1 MVTPVPTTARWTNRF
16 SFLMVGIG
24 ASVGLGNL
32 WRFPF
37 QAGENGGS
45 AFVLVYLLC
54 IIGIVYPVLIGE
66 LAVGRHMGL
75 SAVGSTKEMARA
87 AGRSPWW
94 GLVGGIGAF
103 ATYMVLCIYGVIS
116 GRVLA
121 FAVAG
126 FSGGYVEDAMPA
138 IYATPMRAFLW
149 QTLFMAI
156 TVAIVLR
163 GLNKGIEGFSRVT
176 MPAFFI
182 MLTLLCVYSLSNG
195 SAAAAIEYLLS
206 PRFEELSPEV
216 MLAAFGQAFFSV
228 VVGGAAMLTFGAFMD
243 DKANIANDGLIIAT
257 SDTIVAMV
265 AGLMIFPIVFQF
277 NLDPAMGMGLIF
289 SAMPLS
295 FMQMPSGSMVGGLF
309 FSLAA
314 LGALTSSIAML
325 MLAAVAVEEQLQVK
339 RNTAVL
345 ALGAIAWIIGG
356 ISVFYPHVNEE
367 IDFLS
372 GQVILP
378 IGGILIAVF
387 AGWVAPREAM
397 RHELAGLS
405 EPLFSVWRIIVRY
418 VAPLLVGGVLIL
430 GVSARF

>member
-1 MVTPVPTTARWTNRF
+1 MATTDRWSNRF

-24 ASVGLGNL
+24 AAVGLGNL

-37 QAGENGGS
+37 QAGANGGS

-54 IIGIVYPVLIGE
+54 IVGIVFPVLIGE

-87 AGRSPWW
+87 AGKSPWW

-116 GRVLA
+116 GRTLA

-126 FSGGYVEDAMPA
+126 FSGGYVEGAMPA
-138 IYATPMRAFLW
+138 IYGTPIRQFLW

-156 TVAIVLR
+156 TIAIVLR
-163 GLNKGIEGFSRVT
+163 GLHKGIEGFSRIA
-176 MPAFFI
+176 MPAFFV
-182 MLTLLCVYSLSNG
+182 MLALLAIYSLSVG
-195 SAAAAIEYLLS
+195 SASTAIEYLLS
-206 PRFEELSPEV
+206 PRFEELTPQV

-243 DKANIANDGLIIAT
+243 KNANIANDGLVIAT

-277 NLDPAMGMGLIF
+277 SLDPAMGMGLIF
-289 SAMPLS
+289 STMPLS
-295 FMQMPSGSMVGGLF
+295 FLQMPAGSLVGGLF

-325 MLAAVAVEEQLQVK
+325 MLASVVAEEQLKLQ
-339 RNTAVL
+339 RTTAVL
-345 ALGAIAWIIGG
+345 ALGAIAWIVGAF
-356 ISVFYPHVNEE
+356 SVFIPHMNEE
-367 IDFLS
+367 IDFFS
-372 GQVILP
+372 GQVMMP
-378 IGGILIAVF
+378 IGGILISVF
-387 AGWVAPREAM
+387 AGWIAPREVM
-397 RHELAGLS
+397 RGELSGLS
-405 EPLFSVWRIIVRY
+405 EPLFNAWRFVVRY

>member
-1 MVTPVPTTARWTNRF
+1 MV
-16 SFLMVGIG
+16 SIG
-24 ASVGLGNL
+24 AAVGLGNL

-54 IIGIVYPVLIGE
+54 IVVIVYPVLIGE

-75 SAVGSTKEMARA
+75 SAVGSTKEMALA

-126 FSGGYVEDAMPA
+126 FSGGYIEDGMPA
-138 IYATPMRAFLW
+138 IYGTAVRAFLW

-156 TVAIVLR
+156 TVGIVLR
-163 GLNKGIEGFSRVT
+163 GLHKGVEGFARIA
-176 MPAFFI
+176 MPVFFV
-182 MLTLLCVYSLSNG
+182 MLLLLSIYSLSVG
-195 SAAAAIEYLLS
+195 STGAALDYLLS
-206 PRFEELSPEV
+206 PRFDELTPEV

-228 VVGGAAMLTFGAFMD
+228 VVGGAAMLTFGAYMD
-243 DKANIANDGLIIAT
+243 KKANIANDGVVIAT

-277 NLDPAMGMGLIF
+277 GLDPAMGMGLIF
-289 SAMPLS
+289 STMPLS
-295 FMQMPSGSMVGGLF
+295 FLQMPAGSLVGGLF

-314 LGALTSSIAML
+314 LGALTSSTIML
-325 MLAAVAVEEQLQVK
+325 MLAATVVEEQLK
-339 RNTAVL
+339 IPRKTAVL
-345 ALGAIAWIIGG
+345 LLGAIAWSVGAT
-356 ISVFYPHVNEE
+356 SVFYPHLNEG
-367 IDFLS
+367 IDFFS
-372 GQVILP
+372 GQVMMP

-397 RHELAGLS
+397 RGELSGLS
-405 EPLFSVWRIIVRY
+405 EPLFNVWRFIVRY
-418 VAPLLVGGVLIL
+418 MAPILVSGVLIL
-430 GVSARF
+430 GVSAHF

>member
-1 MVTPVPTTARWTNRF
+1 MATPTTSRWTNRF
-16 SFLMVGIG
+16 SFLMVSVG
-24 ASVGLGNL
+24 AAVGLGNL

-45 AFVLVYLLC
+45 AFVLVYLFS
-54 IIGIVYPVLIGE
+54 IVGIVYPVLIGE

-94 GLVGGIGAF
+94 GLVGGIGAC

-126 FSGGYVEDAMPA
+126 FSGGYVEGAMPA
-138 IYATPMRAFLW
+138 IYATPVRAFLW

-163 GLNKGIEGFSRVT
+163 GLHKGIEGFSRIA
-176 MPAFFI
+176 MPAFFV
-182 MLTLLCVYSLSNG
+182 MLALLSTYSLSNG
-195 SAAAAIEYLLS
+195 SAGAAIDYLLS
-206 PRFEELSPEV
+206 PRFEELTPEV

-243 DKANIANDGLIIAT
+243 KSANIANDGLIIAT

-277 NLDPAMGMGLIF
+277 SLDPAMGMGLIF
-289 SAMPLS
+289 STMPLS
-295 FMQMPSGSMVGGLF
+295 FLQMPAGSLVGGLF

-314 LGALTSSIAML
+314 LGALTSSISML
-325 MLAAVAVEEQLQVK
+325 MLAAVAVEEQLKLQRK
-339 RNTAVL
+339 TAVL
-345 ALGAIAWIIGG
+345 ALGAIAWGVG
-356 ISVFYPHVNEE
+356 AVSVFYPHLNEE
-367 IDFLS
+367 IDFFS
-372 GQVILP
+372 GQVMMP

-397 RHELAGLS
+397 RGELSGLN
-405 EPLFSVWRIIVRY
+405 EHLFNVWRFIVRY
-418 VAPLLVGGVLIL
+418 MAPLLVGGVLIL

>member
-1 MVTPVPTTARWTNRF
+1 
-16 SFLMVGIG
+16 MVGIG

-126 FSGGYVEDAMPA
+126 FSGGYVEGAMPA
-138 IYATPMRAFLW
+138 IYATPVRAFLW

-163 GLNKGIEGFSRVT
+163 GLHKGIEGFSRVT
-176 MPAFFI
+176 MPAFFV

-195 SAAAAIEYLLS
+195 SAGAAIEYLLS

-216 MLAAFGQAFFSV
+216 ILAAFGQAFFSV

-243 DKANIANDGLIIAT
+243 KKANIANDGLVITT

-289 SAMPLS
+289 STMPLS
-295 FMQMPSGSMVGGLF
+295 FLQMPSGSLVGGLF

-325 MLAAVAVEEQLQVK
+325 MLAAVVVEEQLQVK
-339 RNTAVL
+339 RKTAVL
-345 ALGAIAWIIGG
+345 SLGAIAWIIGAV
-356 ISVFYPHVNEE
+356 SVFFPHINEE
-367 IDFLS
+367 IDFFS
-372 GQVILP
+372 GQV
-378 IGGILIAVF
+378 
-387 AGWVAPREAM
+387 M
-397 RHELAGLS
+397 
-405 EPLFSVWRIIVRY
+405 
-418 VAPLLVGGVLIL
+418 
-430 GVSARF
+430 